1 MRVILLHEHYDD
13 GHLAQVIEEMRSLG
27 APRIRAAWMACYGA
41 WVALE
46 GSHRLRAAHA
56 LGLSP
61 EMVPVEYD
69 ETTTPADLGLD
80 WQDTTG
86 PIAAVI
92 EQQWRAPTILEFEE
106 A

>member
-27 APRIRAAWMACYGA
+27 APRIRAAWVECYGA

-46 GSHRLRAAHA
+46 GCHRLRAAHA

-61 EMVPVEYD
+61 ELVPVEYD
-69 ETTTPADLGLD
+69 DETTPGDLGLD
-80 WQDTTG
+80 WQDSDSR
-86 PIAAVI
+86 IAAVI
-92 EQQWRAPTILEFEE
+92 DKQWRSPTALEFTDD
-106 A
+106 